1 MFSILLSA
9 VGVNITADYVDWG
22 RTLYA
27 IFADTFQKV
36 ARPIELD
43 DLARLAR
50 INITPGSMFQFHWLI
65 FGTVLPKVFTSRGDG
80 QWGRRLA
87 ELLQAFQDYT
97 SCDTLFV
104 SCHASVLSMCI
115 CIQTFPDLTIL
126 KEVSGLGTIALM
138 NWFQFKFLCDH
149 MAG

>member
-1 MFSILLSA
+1 MFSILPSA

-27 IFADTFQKV
+27 IFTDTSFQKV
-36 ARPIELD
+36 ARPVELD

-87 ELLQAFQDYT
+87 ELPQAFQDYT
-97 SCDTLFV
+97 SRDT
-104 SCHASVLSMCI
+104 
-115 CIQTFPDLTIL
+115 
-126 KEVSGLGTIALM
+126 
-138 NWFQFKFLCDH
+138 
-149 MAG
+149 

>member
-36 ARPIELD
+36 ARPIELV

-50 INITPGSMFQFHWLI
+50 INITMGSVFQFHI

-87 ELLQAFQDYT
+87 ELPQAFQDYT
-97 SCDTLFV
+97 S
-104 SCHASVLSMCI
+104 
-115 CIQTFPDLTIL
+115 
-126 KEVSGLGTIALM
+126 
-138 NWFQFKFLCDH
+138 
-149 MAG
+149 